1 MSTVANKQK
10 MILNIHKLESEIFG
24 RVSLHRIVFLTP
36 DRRISPINIILLRWS
51 SNKDQMEDLGNVV
64 RRSTSY
70 HIKSLSRKLPRFQF
84 CVKKDK
90 TYRFND
96 DQRKY
101 LLLYT

>member
-1 MSTVANKQK
+1 MSTVANRQK
-10 MILNIHKLESEIFG
+10 KILDISKTESDIFG
-24 RVSLHRIVFLTP
+24 GVSLLRIKFLTS
-36 DRRISPINIILLRWS
+36 DRRISPINIILLRQGS
-51 SNKDQMEDLGNVV
+51 SKGQIEDLGNVV

-70 HIKSLSRKLPRFQF
+70 HIKSPKSKTAQVSILCEKRY
-84 CVKKDK
+84 